1 MTAESRS
8 VVVRLSAET
17 AAYIREM
24 QAAGRLGTDAMQQVE
39 RATLRADSAVSK
51 TAQTTKRA
59 GLVIAAG
66 LGLAVKAAIDWESQ
80 WTGVLK
86 TVDGTTAQLND
97 LEGGLRDMAKTLPES
112 HQEIAA
118 VAEAAGQLGVQTPN
132 VEAFTKTMVQLGET
146 TNLTSEQAATDIAQ
160 IENVMRTASDETDNL
175 GASLVALGNNG
186 ASTEAQIL
194 AMANRIAATGAQVG
208 LTEADIL
215 GLANAAASMGIE
227 VEAGGSAVSRV
238 FQTMAKDVAAGGDKL
253 ELFAQV
259 SGMTAQQFAKEFG
272 DDPARAF
279 AAFTQGLDRIN
290 KSGGDVFGVLD
301 KLSLSDIRVSQA
313 LLSMASSGDYLTKS
327 LDLSAQAWDQNTALQ
342 DEFAKRAGTT
352 ASQVQVSINNI
363 RDAAIDLGT
372 TLLPIVSDIASGVS
386 TVSNA
391 FGSLPDPLQSVIGKA
406 TALALVVGGAGW
418 FGAKAVLA
426 VKTMRLALV
435 ELGITADVTK
445 AKLATVGTGV
455 TAAAIGI
462 SSLMNTLDLMD
473 SYQRSQAARSSQGGG
488 LADFADELAYSNL
501 GKNAESLHIN
511 LQRLTEDLQQNG
523 TDGEYAAKVMAEL
536 QDKSHGLDAAV
547 KALYGHTIGVL
558 PIVPDGDSSIKAADA
573 YSDLLDITKAYDDVL
588 GTAATTTDT
597 ATVAIQGNTEAV
609 QLNYAAIQEQRDAAR
624 QTAQS
629 FVGLGDSLSDSK
641 VTLDEWIRDL
651 EKQAAALRNFRINA
665 QTAAKKGLDEGL
677 IASLQEA
684 GPAGALRLKQLADAS
699 EKEIRRA
706 NAAWRGGQREVDAYT
721 NAIGGVG
728 NAVENLPSQAKI
740 RIIAESDPARAE
752 VLSFKSW
759 LASQNLTKTVR
770 LVTTGGLGPRDSGFA
785 EGGFTGRG
793 SKWEPAGIVHRGEV
807 VIPQDLA
814 RRDWTMLS
822 ARYGHLP
829 GFADG
834 GVVGTPVAQ
843 AMTTSSVD
851 RFNNSIER
859 SRAAVEKE
867 TSAREKLISLRGE
880 FASAVTGGFRS
891 DIFGGGAWGAGSPL
905 EVLQS
910 DIANAAAYRRTIRD
924 LRARGLNGAAL
935 AEATTLQQAQLLSG
949 MSNSELRRYERLY
962 GQRQRLS
969 SRVGQEAGVAA
980 YGAQIREQTSE
991 LKALRAAVD
1000 RLDKTAA
1007 HAAKDMGDAV
1017 GDKLN
1022 GNARRGA
1029 HDRSHPRVG

>member
-59 GLVIAAG
+59 GMVMAVG
-66 LGLAVKAAIDWESQ
+66 LGLAIKAAIDWESQ

-118 VAEAAGQLGVQTPN
+118 VAEAAGQLGIQTPN
-132 VEAFTKTMVQLGET
+132 VESFTKTMVQLGET

-363 RDAAIDLGT
+363 RDAAIDLGA

-391 FGSLPDPLQSVIGKA
+391 FGSLPDPLQSIIGKA

-435 ELGITADVTK
+435 ELGITADITK
-445 AKLATVGTGV
+445 AKLSTIGIGAGAAALGV
-455 TAAAIGI
+455 TALI
-462 SSLMNTLDLMD
+462 NTLDLMD
-473 SYQRSQAARSSQGGG
+473 SYQRRSAAESSKGGT
-488 LADFADELAYSNL
+488 LDQFATELAASNV
-501 GKNAESLHIN
+501 GKYASDLHID
-511 LQRLTEDLQQNG
+511 LQRLTTDLQQNG
-523 TDGEYAAKVMAEL
+523 TEGEYATQVMQQLTDKGHGFGAMMNSLSGHITLGLVGGSAE
-536 QDKSHGLDAAV
+536 D
-547 KALYGHTIGVL
+547 
-558 PIVPDGDSSIKAADA
+558 AADA
-573 YSDLLDITKAYDDVL
+573 MSDLEDITAAYDGTL
-588 GTAATTTDT
+588 GTAASTTDT

-641 VTLDEWIRDL
+641 TTLDEWIRDL
-651 EKQAAALRNFRINA
+651 EKQAAALRDFRINA
-665 QTAAKKGLDEGL
+665 QQAAKKGLDEGL
-677 IASLQEA
+677 IASLQAA

-699 EKEIRRA
+699 EREIRRA

-728 NAVENLPSQAKI
+728 QAVESLPSQAKI

-770 LVTTGGLGPRDSGFA
+770 LVTTSGPGPQASGYA
-785 EGGFTGRG
+785 TGGFTGRG

-814 RRDWTMLS
+814 RRDWSMLS

-891 DIFGGGAWGAGSPL
+891 DIFAGSTWGAGSPL
-905 EVLQS
+905 QVLQS

-924 LRARGLNGAAL
+924 LRGRGLNGAAL

-1000 RLDKTAA
+1000 RLDHTAK

-1017 GDKLN
+1017 GDKIN
-1022 GNARRGA
+1022 GSARTGN
-1029 HDRSHPRVG
+1029 HNRSHPRVG